1 MIYKWAIN
9 VLFLVASLSICSGA
23 LVATELNH
31 SPEQKAAEQKKV
43 EQKTTAKLQV
53 VTTFSILAD
62 LVRQVGGEY
71 IELQTLVDWD
81 EDAHVYHP
89 TPSDVRSL
97 AKADL
102 LVVNGLGFEGWLE
115 RLISSS
121 KFDGQLVTA
130 TSGIDV
136 IKRISSHDGHNTHHG
151 HSEHDGHD
159 DHNDHGSHNSQ
170 SQQGVDPHA
179 WHSLKAVKVYIQ
191 NVLKALTKLDGSHQ
205 SYYQAN
211 ASQYLVKLDDLATET
226 SENLAKL
233 SEVQRNIVM
242 PHNAF
247 AYLARDYDLHVYS
260 LKGINSESEAS
271 AAQIA
276 QVIRKIKAENIHAVF
291 SETTADDR
299 LIKLVQQETNA
310 FMGGALISGALSRKL
325 APTYLDMMRYNIQ
338 SITQALVKENNN

>member
-1 MIYKWAIN
+1 MIYKWAAR
-9 VLFLVASLSICSGA
+9 VLCLVASLSIYSGA
-23 LVATELNH
+23 LDAR
-31 SPEQKAAEQKKV
+31 EQKRV
-43 EQKTTAKLQV
+43 EQKTDAKLQV

-62 LVRQVGGEY
+62 LVRQVGGEH
-71 IELQTLVDWD
+71 IDVHTLVDWD

-89 TPSDVRSL
+89 APSDVRYL

-115 RLISSS
+115 RLITSS
-121 KFDGQLVTA
+121 KFKGQLVTA
-130 TSGIDV
+130 TAGIEV
-136 IKRISSHDGHNTHHG
+136 IKLGSKNSHDGHSAHQDQDEHG
-151 HSEHDGHD
+151 
-159 DHNDHGSHNSQ
+159 DHNDHGQ
-170 SQQGVDPHA
+170 QQGVDPHA
-179 WHSLKAVKVYIQ
+179 WHSLIAVKVYIQ
-191 NVLKALTKLDGSHQ
+191 NILNTLIKLDSRHQ

-211 ASQYLVKLDDLATET
+211 AAQYMVKLNGLAAET
-226 SENLAKL
+226 SKNLGKL

-260 LKGINSESEAS
+260 LKSTNAESEAS

-276 QVIRKIKAENIHAVF
+276 QVIRKIKAENIQAVF

-299 LIKLVQQETNA
+299 LIKLVQQETAA

-325 APTYLDMMRYNIQ
+325 APTYLEMMRYNIER
-338 SITQALVKENNN
+338 ITQALSE

>member
-1 MIYKWAIN
+1 MIYKWAFK
-9 VLFLVASLSICSGA
+9 VLFLVASLSFYSGV
-23 LVATELNH
+23 LFATEL
-31 SPEQKAAEQKKV
+31 KAAV
-43 EQKTTAKLQV
+43 EQKTDAKLQV
-53 VTTFSILAD
+53 VTSFSILAD
-62 LVRQVGGEY
+62 LVRQVGGEH
-71 IELQTLVDWD
+71 IDVHTLVDWD

-89 TPSDVRSL
+89 TPSDVRYL

-102 LVVNGLGFEGWLE
+102 LIVNGLGFEGWLE

-130 TSGIDV
+130 TAGIDV
-136 IKRISSHDGHNTHHG
+136 IKRGRKTDSRHDDHHSHQDHG
-151 HSEHDGHD
+151 EHD
-159 DHNDHGSHNSQ
+159 DHND
-170 SQQGVDPHA
+170 QGVDPHA
-179 WHSLKAVKVYIQ
+179 WHSLVAIKGYIQ
-191 NVLKALTKLDGSHQ
+191 NIINALVKLDGSHQ
-205 SYYQAN
+205 AYYQAN
-211 ASQYLVKLDDLATET
+211 AAQYLDKLNELAKET

-233 SEVQRNIVM
+233 NEVQRNIVM

-310 FMGGALISGALSRKL
+310 LMGGALISGALSRKL
-325 APTYLDMMRYNIQ
+325 APTYLEMMRYNIEI
-338 SITQALVKENNN
+338 ITRALSAREL

>member
-1 MIYKWAIN
+1 MAWVLVAQLCYDKPLFFRWKDFAMIYKWAAR
-9 VLFLVASLSICSGA
+9 VLFLVASLSIYSGA
-23 LVATELNH
+23 LE
-31 SPEQKAAEQKKV
+31 AA

-62 LVRQVGGEY
+62 LVRQVGGEH
-71 IELQTLVDWD
+71 IDVHTLVDWD

-89 TPSDVRSL
+89 APSDVRSL

-115 RLISSS
+115 RLITSS
-121 KFDGQLVTA
+121 KFKGQLVTA
-130 TSGIDV
+130 TAGIDV
-136 IKRISSHDGHNTHHG
+136 IKLGSKNSHDEHRAHHNHDGHG
-151 HSEHDGHD
+151 
-159 DHNDHGSHNSQ
+159 DHGQ
-170 SQQGVDPHA
+170 ALQGVDPHA
-179 WHSLKAVKVYIQ
+179 WHSLVAVKVYIQ
-191 NVLKALTKLDGSHQ
+191 NILNTLIKLDGGHQ

-211 ASQYLVKLDDLATET
+211 AAQYIVKLNDLAAET

-247 AYLARDYDLHVYS
+247 SYLARDYDLHVYS
-260 LKGINSESEAS
+260 LKSTNSESEAS

-276 QVIRKIKAENIHAVF
+276 QVIRKIKMENIQAVF

-299 LIKLVQQETNA
+299 LIKLVQQETDA
-310 FMGGALISGALSRKL
+310 FMGGALIAGALSRKL
-325 APTYLDMMRYNIQ
+325 APTYLEMMRYNIER
-338 SITQALVKENNN
+338 ITQALSE

>member
-1 MIYKWAIN
+1 MIYKWAFK
-9 VLFLVASLSICSGA
+9 VLFLVASLSFYSGV
-23 LVATELNH
+23 LFATEL
-31 SPEQKAAEQKKV
+31 KAAV
-43 EQKTTAKLQV
+43 EQKTDAKLQV
-53 VTTFSILAD
+53 VTSFSILAD
-62 LVRQVGGEY
+62 LVRQVGGEH
-71 IELQTLVDWD
+71 IDVRTLVDWD

-89 TPSDVRSL
+89 TPSDVRYL

-130 TSGIDV
+130 TAGIDV
-136 IKRISSHDGHNTHHG
+136 IKRDRKADSRHDDHHSHEDHGEHN
-151 HSEHDGHD
+151 GHD
-159 DHNDHGSHNSQ
+159 DHNDLK
-170 SQQGVDPHA
+170 QQGVDPHA
-179 WHSLKAVKVYIQ
+179 WHSLVAIKGYIQ
-191 NVLKALTKLDGSHQ
+191 NIINALVKLDSSHQ
-205 SYYQAN
+205 AYYQAN
-211 ASQYLVKLDDLATET
+211 AAQYLDKLNELAKEA

-233 SEVQRNIVM
+233 NEVQRNIVM

-310 FMGGALISGALSRKL
+310 LMGGALISGALSRKL
-325 APTYLDMMRYNIQ
+325 APTYLEMMRYNIEI
-338 SITQALVKENNN
+338 ITRALSAREL

>member
-1 MIYKWAIN
+1 VLKAQLCYDKPLFLRWKGFAMIYKWSAR
-9 VLFLVASLSICSGA
+9 VLFLVASLSIYSGA
-23 LVATELNH
+23 LE
-31 SPEQKAAEQKKV
+31 AA

-62 LVRQVGGEY
+62 LVHQVGLEH
-71 IELQTLVDWD
+71 IDVHTLVDWD

-89 TPSDVRSL
+89 TPSDVRYL

-102 LVVNGLGFEGWLE
+102 LIVNGLGFEGWLE
-115 RLISSS
+115 RLITSS

-130 TSGIDV
+130 TTGIDV
-136 IKRISSHDGHNTHHG
+136 IKLGSNSIHDGHSAHQD
-151 HSEHDGHD
+151 HSEHD
-159 DHNDHGSHNSQ
+159 DHKGHGSHKDHE
-170 SQQGVDPHA
+170 QQGFDPHA
-179 WHSLKAVKVYIQ
+179 WHSLVAVEMYIQ
-191 NVLKALTKLDGSHQ
+191 NILNALVKLDDSHQ
-205 SYYQAN
+205 TYYQEN
-211 ASQYLVKLDDLATET
+211 ASQYLVKLNELATET
-226 SENLAKL
+226 SKNLAKL

-276 QVIRKIKAENIHAVF
+276 QVIRKIKAENIQAVF

-299 LIKLVQQETNA
+299 LIKLVQQETDA

-325 APTYLDMMRYNIQ
+325 APTYLEMMSYNIER
-338 SITQALVKENNN
+338 ITQALSE